1 MASIALLRQAKK
13 SALISH
19 ALPSAHCKKLFMDDL
34 PLLLTADSTDRLR
47 RSQEAMAD
55 QAIDMAWETPKN
67 WQPQQYQ
74 TTLAA
79 AFSISGPATYSKG
92 RNSTLHFAPSPD
104 SGWWFNRSDLPE
116 QLPIMVSPRNVW
128 TAQRSIV
135 LRAGAPANYV
145 RMTEHIIAQRLGLG
159 LDNSLISLETG
170 DPPLFD
176 VGSLP
181 LLEALQQAGLK
192 EDRDKPLR
200 YWTVKEPVAIMN
212 HRDGFLLFKPAPPGD
227 RRLTFDV
234 AIDFPNIIGQQRI
247 QFTLTPEVF
256 RYGSEARTNCSAG
269 LMLYCQTIGKLFA
282 DTRNLGYTKKNI
294 LIAGK
299 KRYHN
304 QPTFLHQEKSL
315 EAVWHRACLDLLAAL
330 SLHEDGRLA
339 GHITSYKAGHAL
351 DAQLLTVLY
360 IRDLLEQH

>member
-1 MASIALLRQAKK
+1 
-13 SALISH
+13 
-19 ALPSAHCKKLFMDDL
+19 MDNQ
-34 PLLLTADSTDRLR
+34 PLLLTAGAAERLL
-47 RSQEAMAD
+47 RSREAMAG
-55 QAIDMAWETPKN
+55 QPVDMTRTAPPG
-67 WQPQQYQ
+67 WQPQRYPH
-74 TTLAA
+74 TLARP
-79 AFSISGPATYSKG
+79 FTVSGPATYSKG
-92 RNSTLHFAPSPD
+92 RHSTLHFSPSATP
-104 SGWWFNRSDLPE
+104 GWWFDRSDLPD

-181 LLEALQQAGLK
+181 LVEAIQQAGLK
-192 EDRDKPLR
+192 EDRQRPLR

-212 HRDGFLLFKPAPPGD
+212 HRDGFLLFQPAPAGD
-227 RRLTFDV
+227 CRLSLDV
-234 AIDFPNIIGQQRI
+234 AIDFPNVIGQQRI

-256 RYGSEARTNCSAG
+256 RFGCEARTNCSSTE
-269 LMLYCQTIGKLFA
+269 MLYCQTIGKLFA
-282 DTRNLGYTKKNI
+282 DTRNLGYTRKNI

-299 KRYHN
+299 KKYLN
-304 QPTFLHQEKSL
+304 EPTFTQQGKSL

-351 DAQLLTVLY
+351 DAQLLTMLY
-360 IRDLLEQH
+360 IRDLLEPHQ